1 MKREKAYKL
10 LDNANTKYKNLYDSN
25 KEKFISL
32 PYWLRSHSDILTKE
46 LNGKIRPNY
55 NKFKRG
61 SIIYVDFG
69 VNIGS
74 ELSGGHFAIVLNHN
88 DNKKSSSLNVIPLTS
103 KDKKHFLPID
113 KTVFDNAYNTLYTS
127 LRKLEVEIREKTNS
141 IDKLTIEKNELIDE
155 VEKRNNKLKLKLDN
169 DTIKNKDEIKAAKDE
184 VTELDNLIA
193 IIKTKIEMK
202 TKLVNEIQEDRDDIE
217 KVFLKYSKYNKK
229 TFACYKALQNISK
242 LRVKKINKYDPSG
255 NIKVDNNTLDKIDEK
270 IIEEYTNKNY

>member
-1 MKREKAYKL
+1 MERERAYKL
-10 LDNANTKYKNLYDSN
+10 LDNANTKYKDLYDSK

-127 LRKLEVEIREKTNS
+127 LRKLEVEIREKNNS
-141 IDKLTIEKNELIDE
+141 IDKLTIEKDELIDE
-155 VEKRNNKLKLKLDN
+155 V
-169 DTIKNKDEIKAAKDE
+169 
-184 VTELDNLIA
+184 
-193 IIKTKIEMK
+193 
-202 TKLVNEIQEDRDDIE
+202 
-217 KVFLKYSKYNKK
+217 
-229 TFACYKALQNISK
+229 
-242 LRVKKINKYDPSG
+242 
-255 NIKVDNNTLDKIDEK
+255 
-270 IIEEYTNKNY
+270 